1 MPLSNLPNTVKGVRM
16 TSIFYP
22 VYEFDYFCRFC
33 EKITTA
39 HLGRSIA
46 ENGKTVDRNS
56 TFEYY
61 CIRCLKT
68 FCFSGT
74 DLLEQIKPDQ
84 NKSKLRNYTPH
95 QHYYI
100 GEIIYHQI
108 FKENGT
114 IVGKDNGKPSKIIV
128 NFPKNG
134 LRKLIQDI

>member
-1 MPLSNLPNTVKGVRM
+1 M
-16 TSIFYP
+16 
-22 VYEFDYFCRFC
+22 
-33 EKITTA
+33 
-39 HLGRSIA
+39 
-46 ENGKTVDRNS
+46 
-56 TFEYY
+56 
-61 CIRCLKT
+61 RCLKT

-74 DLLEQIKPDQ
+74 DLLEQIKFIQ
-84 NKSKLRNYTPH
+84 NKSELRNYTPH

-100 GEIIYHQI
+100 GEIIYHPI